1 MDFAEISK
9 ETIGLLYQSR
19 RSLSRSPLPETI
31 RVLVELRV
39 SQING
44 CAYCCSLH
52 ATEAREIGIETEKLD
67 TLPAW
72 QLSPAFTTE
81 EKLVL
86 EWVEMV
92 TCLDSDSEDIREQL
106 SEIYSE
112 REIVDLTACVA
123 IMCAINRITINLQ
136 D

>member
-1 MDFAEISK
+1 MNFAEISK
-9 ETIGLLYQSR
+9 ETIGFLFQSR
-19 RSLSRSPLPETI
+19 KSLNKSPLPENI

-52 ATEAREIGIETEKLD
+52 AIEARNVGIETEKLD

-72 QLSPAFTTE
+72 ELSTAFTTE

-86 EWVEMV
+86 EWVEAL
-92 TCLDSDSEDIREQL
+92 TRLDQDYEDIREQL
-106 SEIYSE
+106 SEVYSE

-123 IMCAINRITINLQ
+123 IMCAINRITISLH